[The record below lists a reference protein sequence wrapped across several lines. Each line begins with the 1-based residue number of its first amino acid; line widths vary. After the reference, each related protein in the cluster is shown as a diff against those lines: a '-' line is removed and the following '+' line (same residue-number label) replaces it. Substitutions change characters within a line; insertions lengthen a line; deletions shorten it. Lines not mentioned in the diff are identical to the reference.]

1 MEDHL
6 KGQTTEEDQNRPLTR
21 NVSSVLNDE
30 ELWNV
35 SSESE
40 DEQQIGKFQFKRQ
53 NLGGNLEEED
63 DNYLNQ
69 EEEMAQYMLDTT
81 PAVVN
86 FDNKKS
92 DKIK

>member
-1 MEDHL
+1 MLPKFHDDNLNKSGFLNDLNEFSMEDHL

-40 DEQQIGKFQFKRQ
+40 DE
-53 NLGGNLEEED
+53 
-63 DNYLNQ
+63 
-69 EEEMAQYMLDTT
+69 
-81 PAVVN
+81 
-86 FDNKKS
+86 
-92 DKIK
+92 